1 MANCSIPN
9 SILESGRISTRSLT
23 QSKKLNNPAAAF
35 DAFRLTEV
43 TGCNLP
49 NSFNAQRPT
58 PNAQC
63 SVQKLGRWLFDV
75 GGWKFSFSGR
85 VKGVWWPSRSS
96 KPSSSRLAGRG
107 RFDSY
112 PLRLVS
118 TICSRFAVRNAH
130 IAHRATVTAF
140 AKGGEL
146 DVA

>member
-1 MANCSIPN
+1 MGNCSIPN

-23 QSKKLNNPAAAF
+23 QLKKLNNPAAAF

-43 TGCNLP
+43 TGCNLSRP
-49 NSFNAQRPT
+49 FNAQRPT

-85 VKGVWWPSRSS
+85 VKGAWWPSRSS
-96 KPSSSRLAGRG
+96 KPPSSRLAGRG

-112 PLRLVS
+112 PLRHR
-118 TICSRFAVRNAH
+118 ISRRHAEP
-130 IAHRATVTAF
+130 
-140 AKGGEL
+140 EL
-146 DVA
+146 K

>member
-23 QSKKLNNPAAAF
+23 QSKKLDNPAAAF
-35 DAFRLTEV
+35 NAFRLTEV

-58 PNAQC
+58 PHAQC
-63 SVQKLGRWLFDV
+63 SIQMLGRWMSDV
-75 GGWKFSFSGR
+75 GRWEFSFSGR
-85 VKGVWWPSRSS
+85 VKGAWWPSRSS

-112 PLRLVS
+112 PLRDLIS
-118 TICSRFAVRNAH
+118 HRHAERGARRSRNLGRLLGQFTGIR
-130 IAHRATVTAF
+130 RLRW
-140 AKGGEL
+140 G
-146 DVA
+146 